1 MLYHKI
7 RKKTP
12 IFFFGHRGA
21 PQIAVENSIH
31 SLSKSIELGSHGV
44 EVDIQIT
51 KDYKI
56 ILFHDDYILSS
67 SNKKYFIQK
76 TAYKKVIQLCI
87 ENNIPKPDLFD
98 DLILLITN
106 NPDIVFNIEIKSRSF
121 NNFKILRYI
130 LNNIGQETLYN
141 QCIISS
147 FNYFLLYQLRFLLL
161 YKGPMALILAKE
173 NLKGKINFSINKALI
188 LLLKPGF
195 LHVSIESYSQPLI
208 NWVHKQS
215 MVINIYTVNNKV
227 ELKKCILLGVD
238 GVFTDNHI
246 LYN

>member
-7 RKKTP
+7 RKKTH

-21 PQIAVENSIH
+21 PQIAIENSIQ

-44 EVDIQIT
+44 EVDIQTT
-51 KDYKI
+51 KDHKI

-76 TAYKKVIQLCI
+76 TAYKKVVQLCI

-98 DLILLITN
+98 DLISLITN
-106 NPDIVFNIEIKSRSF
+106 NPDTVFNIEIKSRSF
-121 NNFKILRYI
+121 NNSKILRYI
-130 LNNIGQETLYN
+130 LNNIDQETLYN
-141 QCIISS
+141 QCITSS
-147 FNYFLLYQLRFLLL
+147 FNYFLLYQLRFFLL
-161 YKGPMALILAKE
+161 YKGPIALILSNA
-173 NLKGKINFSINKALI
+173 NLKGKISFSINKALI

-195 LHVSIESYSQPLI
+195 LHVSIENYSQSLVD
-208 NWVHKQS
+208 WVHRKS
-215 MVINIYTVNNKV
+215 MVINIYTVNNNS

-238 GVFTDNHI
+238 GVFTDNHT